1 MVPFIKIIAIISGPP
16 LYHGK
21 MQNKNF
27 IKELPPNVAK
37 EPEKVDD
44 QIDIPIAPKDSNDSK
59 EGEHQ
64 YII

>member
-1 MVPFIKIIAIISGPP
+1 MMSQTIALLPWKIAKKGV
-16 LYHGK
+16 
-21 MQNKNF
+21 

>member
-1 MVPFIKIIAIISGPP
+1 MENCKKRV
-16 LYHGK
+16 
-21 MQNKNF
+21 

>member
-1 MVPFIKIIAIISGPP
+1 MVYPYTVEK
-16 LYHGK
+16 L
-21 MQNKNF
+21 QKNV